1 MFRNI
6 IIVYKFVNQ
15 CIDINIVKMQIKS
28 FSFVV
33 EKYKYELLKYENNL
47 IKKIMYK
54 KFYMKLNMYYS
65 YN

>member
-1 MFRNI
+1 
-6 IIVYKFVNQ
+6 
-15 CIDINIVKMQIKS
+15 MQIKS

-47 IKKIMYK
+47 IKKFMYK